1 MNMMK
6 MARRLPVLLAI
17 LGMVA
22 VTVVPARAA
31 NEVSGVKLEPTVM
44 SDQFVKLTDD
54 LVVSWTAPSGS
65 VQVMNYL
72 LKINTSSAALSDTE
86 FKDETGKYDYRV
98 DAAVTSQIILKS
110 VFDSYDS
117 NQLRYL
123 HVKTLYVPGL
133 YSSDVVV
140 GPIRIDNVAP
150 TGSISLDPTSG
161 SSTQITITLSASTD
175 TKYYWLSNTST
186 MPADSAKQDYT
197 VSNQATGTFFPA
209 YPDTSYGKV
218 KIYAWFKD
226 FAGNVSTAPAASAEY
241 TYTAPVSIQHN
252 ASSLNVDATL
262 GFTVDGTTTYD
273 WTITDASVSGVAEF
287 SGAFT
292 GVASVTVIGKKVGT
306 FTVTAT
312 PASGTAL
319 KTGTITVVQTSTTKQ
334 YSLLTGLNIISLSRT
349 GTGWAKAADLASAV
363 GSTCQSIIKWD
374 ASKQGFV
381 AHIKGTPL
389 NNFDLVAGDG
399 YFVNV
404 TGPFTLSVTGET
416 VTRTFSLV
424 SGLNLVGMPDAKSA
438 LTKAADLASN
448 VGSTCLS
455 LTQWDASKQGFVAH
469 IKGTPLNNY
478 NVSVGDGYFIN
489 VNADTQW

>member
-209 YPDTSYGKV
+209 YPDTAYGKV

-226 FAGNVSTAPAASAEY
+226 FAGNVPTAPAASAEY

-252 ASSLNVDATL
+252 ASSVAVNGTL
-262 GFTVDGTTTYD
+262 AFTVDSSTHYN
-273 WTITDASVSGVAEF
+273 WEITPSA
-287 SGAFT
+287 T
-292 GVASVTVIGKKVGT
+292 GVAYVQGTTSLTLNDAASLTVEGKAVGT
-306 FTVTAT
+306 FTVKAT
-312 PASGTAL
+312 PTAGGSAL
-319 KTGTITVVQTSTTKQ
+319 PATGTITVVQSYTK
-334 YSLLTGLNIISLSRT
+334 
-349 GTGWAKAADLASAV
+349 
-363 GSTCQSIIKWD
+363 
-374 ASKQGFV
+374 
-381 AHIKGTPL
+381 
-389 NNFDLVAGDG
+389 GD
-399 YFVNV
+399 
-404 TGPFTLSVTGET
+404 
-416 VTRTFSLV
+416 
-424 SGLNLVGMPDAKSA
+424 
-438 LTKAADLASN
+438 
-448 VGSTCLS
+448 
-455 LTQWDASKQGFVAH
+455 
-469 IKGTPLNNY
+469 
-478 NVSVGDGYFIN
+478 
-489 VNADTQW
+489 VNADGAIDSGDAILVLRYSVGLTTLTDTQKAAGNVTSKTSNNDIDSGDAIKILRYSVGLITAL